1 MLGVTLAQRMNT
13 EREARISAQH
23 SAVTALQRFRENYNA
38 MPVGIFSMKHIG
50 TLIEHN
56 PTFAEMFPGNG
67 RRSSKIGLNWVE
79 LTNLE
84 ALKAVKEL
92 TSSDRM
98 MDTEL
103 AIERPDGKRR
113 WFHVRAVRK
122 VDRYEGWIE
131 EITATYVVVRI
142 WDQRRLVMPLQWFI
156 ENPFQNWTRSTS
168 EILGTVLLWVDYRM
182 PVDLIRQEAERLC
195 REAVEWDGRVCVTHV
210 VDAGPQAKQLRVLVS
225 AADAGMAWDLRCKL
239 REQLIDFIQR
249 DYPQYLPRIRAEV
262 SEHEVPASP
271 SIKLEP

>member
-1 MLGVTLAQRMNT
+1 
-13 EREARISAQH
+13 
-23 SAVTALQRFRENYNA
+23 
-38 MPVGIFSMKHIG
+38 
-50 TLIEHN
+50 
-56 PTFAEMFPGNG
+56 
-67 RRSSKIGLNWVE
+67 
-79 LTNLE
+79 
-84 ALKAVKEL
+84 
-92 TSSDRM
+92 
-98 MDTEL
+98 
-103 AIERPDGKRR
+103 
-113 WFHVRAVRK
+113 
-122 VDRYEGWIE
+122 
-131 EITATYVVVRI
+131 TATYVVVRI

-239 REQLIDFIQR
+239 RDQLIDFIQR

-271 SIKLEP
+271 SIKFEP